1 MKPEKSGCV
10 RERSRFG
17 RYKEV
22 IMMSKIR
29 FYFAMAAAKLTY
41 RLLRICGRA
50 ATHTPGAVAVR
61 LCPDFLGHLKKPE
74 TLICVTGTDG
84 KTTVSNLLASIL
96 QDNGYT
102 VTNNSYGSN
111 ICEGVISALLTDAT
125 FSGKPKKQVGV
136 LEVDERSSLKV
147 YKYLTP
153 DILICNNIMRD
164 SLKRNAHTDF
174 ICYILNKQLPES
186 VKVVLNA
193 DDLICSGLF
202 PNNTDRTYFGVSAE
216 KPENG
221 VSTDGA
227 LRDIVY
233 CPECGARLETEYV
246 RYNHIG
252 RHRCPACGFASPRP
266 DYDVTAIDRETGT
279 VTVTHNGENEEYKII
294 NDNIINIYNSCAVIS
309 VLHTFGM
316 DYGQIRRSF
325 ETAKIVSSRF
335 DIKKVGE
342 YTIVGQLAKGQNPV
356 ACAMAYRYAASFQT
370 SSPDAKKGVLVLVD
384 DVGDNTG
391 NSESTC
397 WLYDCDYS
405 ALCDPSIGQIVF
417 SGPRCL
423 DHRLRALMAGVDASK
438 IVTCPTFDGGVGLL
452 DTEKYKDLFVLFDP
466 YLIEE
471 GNAAKRF
478 LEEKGGAAQ

>member
-1 MKPEKSGCV
+1 
-10 RERSRFG
+10 
-17 RYKEV
+17 
-22 IMMSKIR
+22 MSKVR
-29 FYFAMAAAKLTY
+29 FYIAMAAAKTAH
-41 RLLRICGRA
+41 RLLRLCGRA
-50 ATHTPGAVAVR
+50 ATHTPGAVATK
-61 LCPDFLGHLKKPE
+61 LCPDFLRYLQKPE

-84 KTTVSNLLASIL
+84 KTTVSNLLATVL

-111 ICEGVISALLTDAT
+111 ICEGVVSALLTDAT

-164 SLKRNAHTDF
+164 SLKRNAHTEF
-174 ICYILNKQLPES
+174 ICYILNKQLPS
-186 VKVVLNA
+186 STKVVLNA

-202 PNNTDRTYFGVSAE
+202 PNNKDRTYFGVSADR
-216 KPENG
+216 PENG
-221 VSTDGA
+221 AATDEA

-233 CPECGARLETEYV
+233 CPKCGAKLETEYV

-252 RHRCPACGFASPRP
+252 RHHCPACGFASPKP
-266 DYDVTAIDRETGT
+266 DYDVTEINREKGT
-279 VTVTHNGENEEYKII
+279 FTVTHNGVDEEYKIV

-309 VLHTFGM
+309 VLHTFGL
-316 DYGQIRRSF
+316 DYEKIHNAF
-325 ETAKIVSSRF
+325 ETVKIVSSRF
-335 DIKKVGE
+335 DIKKVGD
-342 YTIVGQLAKGQNPV
+342 YTIIGQLAKGQNPV
-356 ACAMAYRYAASFQT
+356 ACAMAYRYAASYKT
-370 SSPDAKKGVLVLVD
+370 ADPEAKKSVLVLVD
-384 DVGDNTG
+384 DVGDNSG

-405 ALCDPSIGQIVF
+405 ALCSPTIGQIVF

-423 DHRLRALMAGVDASK
+423 DHKLRALMAGVDEKK
-438 IVTCPTFDGGVGLL
+438 IVTCPTFTGGMKLV

-466 YLIEE
+466 YLIAE
-471 GNAAKRF
+471 GNAAKRY
-478 LEEKGGAAQ
+478 LEEKGGAAK